1 MPQEKH
7 SALNISNQ
15 YFSKYKMRG
24 DGRFSQSWSHIIYI
38 VVCVRVETLIYSS
51 VFIFHVGKQNLVL
64 IVYCKTLAGK
74 NCDFV
79 LSCYNCRVIVKRLP
93 SYLAG
98 ANVTFVVDDLSSDTE
113 YVFACYASSVVG
125 DREKSNQIKVRTSE

>member
-1 MPQEKH
+1 M
-7 SALNISNQ
+7 
-15 YFSKYKMRG
+15 
-24 DGRFSQSWSHIIYI
+24 
-38 VVCVRVETLIYSS
+38 
-51 VFIFHVGKQNLVL
+51 GKQNLVL
-64 IVYCKTLAGK
+64 FTAKPLQGK

-93 SYLAG
+93 SYLAR

-125 DREKSNQIKVRTSE
+125 DGEKSNQIKVRTSEWFHKYVHTIWLILFTTINIYKHIVLLVFIFIVW